1 MLSRLVG
8 AASSLAARRGRADDS
23 PLPGAAARAASVK
36 PIAGGSVDPE
46 TSASQDWREQAPQPQ
61 PEHHEP
67 RLRDPGL
74 TDLSVADWRAVVVR
88 AGRESVN
95 DNIPMIASAV
105 AYSAF
110 FAIPSVLLVVLG
122 LFTLIADR
130 ETVAE
135 LVNRLSSIAPADAA
149 NLFGDSIV
157 RLTERPS
164 TSLLLTFFG
173 LAIAVW
179 ATTSAM
185 TTCMAALNLA
195 YERRDRRSFLRKRL
209 TALVMAACVG
219 AAGLLSGGLLVL
231 GPLLEHWLGK
241 ALDAESAVAWAWWLG
256 QWPILIGGLLA
267 AFSVVMYL
275 GPDVDHPKWRF
286 ITPGSVAAVL
296 VWVLASAAFALYTSS
311 FGSYEKTWGS
321 LAGVIVTLTW
331 LWLGGVALL
340 YGGELNAETERSREL
355 RQGQQAAVDLQV
367 SHTSEKP

>member
-1 MLSRLVG
+1 MLVQLLG
-8 AASSLAARRGRADDS
+8 AAPRLARQGQGHDS
-23 PLPGAAARAASVK
+23 PLPAAARAESV
-36 PIAGGSVDPE
+36 PIAAGGTNLA
-46 TSASQDWREQAPQPQ
+46 TSAPQGVSEEAPQPQ

-67 RLRDPGL
+67 RLLDPGL
-74 TDLSVADWRAVVVR
+74 TDLSAADWRAAVVR
-88 AGRESVN
+88 AGRESLD
-95 DNIPMIASAV
+95 DNIPMLASAL

-122 LFTLIADR
+122 VFTLIADPA
-130 ETVAE
+130 TVSE

-157 RLTERPS
+157 RLTGQPS
-164 TSLLLTFFG
+164 TSLLLTVVG
-173 LAIAVW
+173 LVLAVW

-185 TTCMAALNLA
+185 TTCMTALNLA
-195 YERRDRRSFLRKRL
+195 YERRDRRSFVRKRL

-231 GPLLEHWLGK
+231 GPQLERWLGR
-241 ALDAESAVAWAWWLG
+241 ALDAQSAVAWAWWLG

-296 VWVLASAAFALYTSS
+296 VWILASAAFAFYTSS
-311 FGSYEKTWGS
+311 FGTYEKTWGT
-321 LAGVIVTLTW
+321 LAGVLVTLTW
-331 LWLGGVALL
+331 LWLGRGRAPLRRRAQR
-340 YGGELNAETERSREL
+340 GSR
-355 RQGQQAAVDLQV
+355 
-367 SHTSEKP
+367 TKP